1 MSNIIERLRSAT
13 PYSPPQIELAHT
25 AHDAADVMAAM
36 LEALEKCEKYLS
48 DLHDAVGFAFSG
60 GRTEKQLAAV
70 RAAIKAAKGE

>member
-36 LEALEKCEKYLS
+36 LEALEAMSAHYSASL
-48 DLHDAVGFAFSG
+48 DHQPAYVALG
-60 GRTEKQLAAV
+60 